1 MRESSPFEYT
11 SSYNDVTLELRST
24 RSHSIGYKYSQL
36 IVSEDFN
43 QIEFIAGDESTAK
56 KYKLFFRLAPL
67 KSSPSLYIPAKS
79 GTFALVEDLA
89 TKQDKRFVHTVEI
102 HYASNGSY
110 FCFTGTSDKNTPIDS
125 VQDLTTVFAN
135 RTFAGTGIF
144 GSAGLSK
151 IHVGS
156 SVNDTTFKKYM
167 NNGEYTNP
175 SEETF
180 AIVFNTTGFTITD
193 NVTAM

>member
-1 MRESSPFEYT
+1 MALT
-11 SSYNDVTLELRST
+11 S
-24 RSHSIGYKYSQL
+24 
-36 IVSEDFN
+36 
-43 QIEFIAGDESTAK
+43 
-56 KYKLFFRLAPL
+56 
-67 KSSPSLYIPAKS
+67 
-79 GTFALVEDLA
+79 DLDA
-89 TKQDKRFVHTVEI
+89 KQDKRFLHTVEI

-125 VQDLTTVFAN
+125 VEKLITVFAN
-135 RTFAGTGIF
+135 LTFAGTGIF

-156 SVNDTTFKKYM
+156 SVNNTTFKKYM

-180 AIVFNTTGFTITD
+180 ATVFNPTGFTITD
-193 NVTAM
+193 SVSAL

>member
-1 MRESSPFEYT
+1 MRKDTCIFSIKYT
-11 SSYNDVTLELRST
+11 SQDDSSVGRTLTLPT
-24 RSHSIGYKYSQL
+24 
-36 IVSEDFN
+36 
-43 QIEFIAGDESTAK
+43 
-56 KYKLFFRLAPL
+56 
-67 KSSPSLYIPAKS
+67 KS
-79 GTFALVEDLA
+79 GTIARIEDLE

-125 VQDLTTVFAN
+125 VEDLTTVFAN
-135 RTFAGTGIF
+135 RDLCGIGVF

-156 SVNDTTFKKYM
+156 SVNDTTFKNYM
-167 NNGEYTNP
+167 NNGEYANP

-180 AIVFNTTGFTITD
+180 ATVFNPTGFTITD
-193 NVTAM
+193 SVSAL

>member
-1 MRESSPFEYT
+1 MQGTYENPLEIDVNRFDSTKNINEFFEYYFPEKGGIIALT
-11 SSYNDVTLELRST
+11 SDV
-24 RSHSIGYKYSQL
+24 
-36 IVSEDFN
+36 D
-43 QIEFIAGDESTAK
+43 A
-56 KYKLFFRLAPL
+56 
-67 KSSPSLYIPAKS
+67 
-79 GTFALVEDLA
+79 
-89 TKQDKRFVHTVEI
+89 KQDKRFVHTVEI

-135 RTFAGTGIF
+135 RDLCGVGIF

-167 NNGEYTNP
+167 NNGEYANP

-180 AIVFNTTGFTITD
+180 AMVFNTTGFTITD

>member
-1 MRESSPFEYT
+1 MGIDTSGITISNARYDGTIQLLSYDLSSGDLKHKFVMKSNALPT
-11 SSYNDVTLELRST
+11 IDDSPIITQATLASELD
-24 RSHSIGYKYSQL
+24 G
-36 IVSEDFN
+36 
-43 QIEFIAGDESTAK
+43 
-56 KYKLFFRLAPL
+56 
-67 KSSPSLYIPAKS
+67 
-79 GTFALVEDLA
+79 
-89 TKQDKRFVHTVEI
+89 KQDKRFVHTVEI

-135 RTFAGTGIF
+135 RDLCGVGIF

-151 IHVGS
+151 IHVGT

-175 SEETF
+175 RDETF
-180 AIVFNTTGFTITD
+180 AIIFNPTGFTITD
-193 NVTAM
+193 SVSAL